1 MYMYFVFVVGTG
13 TGMSPHVAMRCVWW
27 CITSRLL
34 LLAWGG
40 STCSSGTMTI
50 VKLRTTSSANTLQ
63 VLLPQYFNILLLW
76 KDLNTVDPDSFSP
89 QSCHWTL
96 PPLPTPLKQVKHTRF
111 LLLKEMLPHMIH
123 QTLWKVIVVSI
134 QSEHYG
140 CFSLQMSSLHLCCR
154 GIQVTTTRTEVQVNR
169 PNIPPTPQFWCC
181 QTQMPTWKS
190 LNLYLSVVHISFS
203 ALNLVYIIIPTI
215 PLILLLLT
223 VTGVCCFKLLA
234 RRWGSKPK
242 ANNKHKQ
249 KFYFTWIFPVI
260 TFQTALRAL
269 IWSLLSRLCYDRVMC
284 SKPKAAYCISF
295 CSFTKIIIVLK
306 TYCTVS

>member
-1 MYMYFVFVVGTG
+1 MYHQPSAPPGLGGLYMFQWNDDNCETKNNFICKYTAGIAAAVFQHSSTLKILEHCWPRFIFP
-13 TGMSPHVAMRCVWW
+13 TELPLDPSPSPNSTQTSKTHSVW
-27 CITSRLL
+27 
-34 LLAWGG
+34 
-40 STCSSGTMTI
+40 
-50 VKLRTTSSANTLQ
+50 
-63 VLLPQYFNILLLW
+63 
-76 KDLNTVDPDSFSP
+76 
-89 QSCHWTL
+89 
-96 PPLPTPLKQVKHTRF
+96 
-111 LLLKEMLPHMIH
+111 LLKEMLPHMIR

-169 PNIPPTPQFWCC
+169 PNIPPTPQLWCC
-181 QTQMPTWKS
+181 QTQMPTWQS
-190 LNLYLSVVHISFS
+190 LNLYLSVVHVSFS

-242 ANNKHKQ
+242 TNNKHKQ
-249 KFYFTWIFPVI
+249 RFYFTWIFPVI
-260 TFQTALRAL
+260 TFQTVLRAL

-284 SKPKAAYCISF
+284 SKPKAAYCI
-295 CSFTKIIIVLK
+295 
-306 TYCTVS
+306 

>member
-1 MYMYFVFVVGTG
+1 MYFVFVVGTG
-13 TGMSPHVAMRCVWW
+13 TGMSPHVVMRCVWW
-27 CITSRLL
+27 CITSRPL

-63 VLLPQYFNILLLW
+63 VLRPQYFNILLLW

-96 PPLPTPLKQVKHTRF
+96 PPLPTPLKQVKRTRF

-169 PNIPPTPQFWCC
+169 PNIPPTLMMSDPNANMKV
-181 QTQMPTWKS
+181 TKS
-190 LNLYLSVVHISFS
+190 VSLRCPRLFFS
-203 ALNLVYIIIPTI
+203 SEFGLHHHSHHSPDTA
-215 PLILLLLT
+215 
-223 VTGVCCFKLLA
+223 VTD
-234 RRWGSKPK
+234 SD
-242 ANNKHKQ
+242 
-249 KFYFTWIFPVI
+249 
-260 TFQTALRAL
+260 
-269 IWSLLSRLCYDRVMC
+269 WSLLLQTACQTVRIQTK
-284 SKPKAAYCISF
+284 SK
-295 CSFTKIIIVLK
+295 
-306 TYCTVS
+306 